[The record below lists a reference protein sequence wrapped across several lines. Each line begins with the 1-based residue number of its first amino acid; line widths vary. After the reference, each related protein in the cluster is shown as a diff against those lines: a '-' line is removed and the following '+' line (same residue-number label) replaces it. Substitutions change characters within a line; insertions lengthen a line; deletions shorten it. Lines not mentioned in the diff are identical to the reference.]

1 VESGDL
7 EQARNDLPS
16 LFSLQPRL
24 PDTGYGPC
32 ERTVTLMSGQ
42 DDNFTLPID
51 PIPYVNP
58 DVIAERV
65 RAGEKHHKQFNE
77 ELDDVELW
85 ASIILPRLT
94 FCQGR
99 VEIHMRKGKSGYQND
114 VLNYGVFPFGAP
126 LPSMG
131 AKGEPIWLD
140 RPDQSE
146 ILFTQLVDREFL
158 LDVQRAQSSKK
169 VTSLDFGVGD
179 DTTVDYIKLILI
191 Y

>member
-1 VESGDL
+1 
-7 EQARNDLPS
+7 
-16 LFSLQPRL
+16 
-24 PDTGYGPC
+24 
-32 ERTVTLMSGQ
+32 MSGQ
-42 DDNFTLPID
+42 DDNFTLPVD

-58 DVIAERV
+58 DFASDKKW
-65 RAGEKHHKQFNE
+65 AAEKHHKQFNE
-77 ELDDVELW
+77 ELDDVTLN
-85 ASIILPRLT
+85 ASIMLPRLT

-114 VLNYGVFPFGAP
+114 TLNYGAFPFLSP

-146 ILFTQLVDREFL
+146 ILFTQPIDRAFL

-169 VTSLDFGVGD
+169 VTSLDFAIGD
-179 DTTVDYIKLILI
+179 DTTVDYIKLTLI